1 MQLVMSCFR
10 QVYVFLVIE
19 TVGQSKPEGAW
30 VLLSEILSLQYIMD
44 VSSNEDH
51 CSSLLSFV
59 NRFVGDRC
67 LDGGSNTLCSQM
79 ELHVLNPLQIVSSRD
94 F

>member
-1 MQLVMSCFR
+1 MLPVVSCFR
-10 QVYVFLVIE
+10 QVYIFLVIK
-19 TVGQSKPEGAW
+19 TVGQPEGTW
-30 VLLSEILSLQYIMD
+30 VLLSEIISLQCIMD

-59 NRFVGDRC
+59 NRFVGDRF
-67 LDGGSNTLCSQM
+67 LDGSSNTLCSEM
-79 ELHVLNPLQIVSSRD
+79 KLHVLNPLQIVSSRD

>member
-1 MQLVMSCFR
+1 MPVMSYFR

-19 TVGQSKPEGAW
+19 TIGQSKPEGACVFFSE
-30 VLLSEILSLQYIMD
+30 VLGLQCIMD
-44 VSSNEDH
+44 DSSNEDH
-51 CSSLLSFV
+51 CISLLSFV
-59 NRFVGDRC
+59 NRFLGYGC
-67 LDGGSNTLCSQM
+67 LDYGSNILCSQM